1 MHARLACPRV
11 TYSDSSLSPVN
22 FYRFSEFQWKFLNP
36 SNHFQNR
43 LRHSDYE
50 RLFDELGLLPIEIK
64 TGEFPF
70 SSMEG
75 LPVHESF
82 RRYGRKDLLTSI
94 GYFSLASRAG
104 VYPPAARHPGKV
116 RTGGS
121 ECRR

>member
-1 MHARLACPRV
+1 MEIRRSVAPHQY
-11 TYSDSSLSPVN
+11 TISW
-22 FYRFSEFQWKFLNP
+22 YRP
-36 SNHFQNR
+36 
-43 LRHSDYE
+43 
-50 RLFDELGLLPIEIK
+50 LGLLPIEIK

-70 SSMEG
+70 SSMEW

-116 RTGGS
+116 CTGGS
-121 ECRR
+121 ECSR